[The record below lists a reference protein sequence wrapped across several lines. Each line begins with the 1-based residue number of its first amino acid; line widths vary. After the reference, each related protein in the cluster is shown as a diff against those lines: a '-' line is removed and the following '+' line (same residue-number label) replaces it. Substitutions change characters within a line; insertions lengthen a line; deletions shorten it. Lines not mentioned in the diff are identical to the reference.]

1 MNPGYCM
8 FMRDT
13 TTTMPMDV
21 PEDLLASLT
30 LSKVDDKGPAYVCPD
45 CGATIRVYL
54 TKYGATKIA
63 AHWIKGYKKGVVIR
77 SLGTQTTPH
86 NRFPILGKIPHL
98 PTIAGIVAQFTDLH
112 ASLTAQFVELNTKID
127 ADTALLASLP
137 DMIEADT
144 KAADLIE
151 VQIAEAASLIE
162 KFSPTTAANVA

>member
-1 MNPGYCM
+1 
-8 FMRDT
+8 
-13 TTTMPMDV
+13 MDV

-54 TKYGATKIA
+54 TKSGATKIA

-77 SLGTQTTPH
+77 SLGTHNTPH
-86 NRFPILGKIPHL
+86 KPVPVPV
-98 PTIAGIVAQFTDLH
+98 PTIAGIVAQFTALH
-112 ASLTAQFVELNTKID
+112 ASLTAQFVKLNTKID
-127 ADTALLASLP
+127 ANTALLASLP

>member
-54 TKYGATKIA
+54 TKSGAMKIT
-63 AHWIKGYKKGVVIR
+63 AHWIKGYKKV
-77 SLGTQTTPH
+77 GTQTTPH
-86 NRFPILGKIPHL
+86 KPVPVPV
-98 PTIAGIVAQFTDLH
+98 PTIAGIVAQFTALH

-127 ADTALLASLP
+127 DNTALLASLP
-137 DMIEADT
+137 DMIMADT

-162 KFSPTTAANVA
+162 KFSPTTVANVA

>member
-54 TKYGATKIA
+54 TKSGAMKIT
-63 AHWIKGYKKGVVIR
+63 AHWIKGYKKV
-77 SLGTQTTPH
+77 GTQTTVG
-86 NRFPILGKIPHL
+86 NRFPILGKLPHL

-127 ADTALLASLP
+127 GDTALVASLHN
-137 DMIEADT
+137 MIEADT

-162 KFSPTTAANVA
+162 KFSPTTVANVA